1 MIKSRIVGVALVCCA
16 VSAATWFGIQWWPQ
30 RAPQDF
36 EQCSEEA
43 ERISSSE
50 KDSSTLVADCGKRF
64 VGRRKIDGGYT
75 YYDFLQ
81 NRHFDI
87 AGPNPTPK
95 ELRQFDEQYML
106 YLDAQRSDDVSSAV
120 AETQSRTAQTDL
132 QNNTSSISP
141 PGLPLAITPTI
152 VPVPKA
158 RNSVMRSKSSCEDGP
173 LSCGW
178 IRFSSGISKFFE
190 SNAKMNRP

>member
-1 MIKSRIVGVALVCCA
+1 MITSRLIGVALVCCA
-16 VSAATWFGIQWWPQ
+16 VSAAMWFSIPWWSQ

-43 ERISSSE
+43 ERTSSSE
-50 KDSSTLVADCGKRF
+50 NDRSTLVADCGKRF
-64 VGRRKIDGGYT
+64 VGRRKLDGGYT

-87 AGPNPTPK
+87 AGPNPTPN

-106 YLDAQRSDDVSSAV
+106 YLDAQRSDDVSTVV
-120 AETQSRTAQTDL
+120 AETQSRAAQEIF

-152 VPVPKA
+152 VPLPKA

-178 IRFSSGISKFFE
+178 IEFSSRISKFFE

>member
-1 MIKSRIVGVALVCCA
+1 MIKSRTVGVALVCCA
-16 VSAATWFGIQWWPQ
+16 VSAATWFGIRWWPQ

-43 ERISSSE
+43 ERTSSSE

-64 VGRRKIDGGYT
+64 VGRRKIDGGYA

-87 AGPNPTPK
+87 VGPNPTPK

-106 YLDAQRSDDVSSAV
+106 YLDAQRSDDVSTALT
-120 AETQSRTAQTDL
+120 EKQSRTAQTDF
-132 QNNTSSISP
+132 QNNTSSISS
-141 PGLPLAITPTI
+141 PGLPLTIIPTV

-158 RNSVMRSKSSCEDGP
+158 RNSVMRLKSSCEDGP

-178 IRFSSGISKFFE
+178 TEFSSRISKFFE